1 MRATAPDG
9 SDWEIY
15 AYRIQLRK
23 RGATFDPGLA
33 GDDPVGVYSAAEA
46 ELDALDA
53 ILWLLGLI
61 PRLLVRLLWDLP
73 CAGIAALAPNSC
85 TVEAVTWYPVR
96 TSYRWITP
104 RARRQE
110 VVAEVRRQIVA
121 GQLPPK
127 PRHAR
132 YVGEER

>member
-1 MRATAPDG
+1 
-9 SDWEIY
+9 
-15 AYRIQLRK
+15 
-23 RGATFDPGLA
+23 
-33 GDDPVGVYSAAEA
+33 VYSRGEA
-46 ELDALDA
+46 GLDVLDA

-73 CAGIAALAPNSC
+73 RAGIAALASDSC

-96 TSYRWITP
+96 TSYKWITP
-104 RARRQE
+104 RAHRRE

-127 PRHAR
+127 PGNVR
-132 YVGEER
+132 YSGEER